1 MLDKPKRSFLNT
13 YAAPLAGLLIDPAV
27 IEVTVNPDGR
37 VWVERQGSEHMV
49 KADGL
54 SIDKSLSESL
64 ATAIAS
70 ETKGV
75 MSAKKPILSGA
86 IEFEGR
92 QLRAQVIAPPV
103 VEGGHALSF
112 RAYSNSKV
120 DLASVSLLHGQLV
133 DLEEERREK
142 ASKVLKL
149 TREGKISEA
158 MTLCIVDRLN
168 VMVSGGTSTGK
179 TTFVRALLELVSP
192 DERLITIEDAYEL
205 FPPQSNRVCMKSTRD
220 SESETTAAKLLAA
233 SLRLR
238 PDRIMLGEIRG
249 DESKTFLDAINTGH
263 SGSFTTIHAD
273 TAKTA
278 IDRLAL
284 MVMSVGMNMAY
295 EEVRRYC
302 ANSIDVI
309 VQLGRKDGK
318 RGIAEIY
325 LPSSA
330 AQRGA
335 QTSAGELS

>member
-1 MLDKPKRSFLNT
+1 MNFSTENRLARHRCRSGRARFGCSHHPGP
-13 YAAPLAGLLIDPAV
+13 AA
-27 IEVTVNPDGR
+27 
-37 VWVERQGSEHMV
+37 
-49 KADGL
+49 ADRP
-54 SIDKSLSESL
+54 
-64 ATAIAS
+64 IAS

-75 MSAKKPILSGA
+75 LSAKKPILSGA
-86 IEFEGR
+86 IEFDGR
-92 QLRAQVIAPPV
+92 PLRAQVVGPPV

-120 DLASVSLLHGQLV
+120 DLSSVSLLHGQLV
-133 DLEEERREK
+133 DLEEERRNK
-142 ASKVLKL
+142 ASRVLEL
-149 TREGKISEA
+149 TAQGKITEA
-158 MTLCIVDRLN
+158 MTMCIVDRLN

-192 DERLITIEDAYEL
+192 RERLVTIEDAYEL
-205 FPPQSNRVCMKSTRD
+205 FPPQANRVCMKATRD
-220 SESETTAAKLLAA
+220 SESETTSAKLLAA

-302 ANSIDVI
+302 AGSIDVI

-325 LPSSA
+325 LPSSEVNQVREPGA
-330 AQRGA
+330 A
-335 QTSAGELS
+335 